1 MKRYGEHLKQL
12 SALAAAAVAAILLT
26 ACGTTPLK
34 PDPAFAPTEPAV
46 NAAPPITDGS
56 IYRAGYNVSL
66 FEDSRA
72 RHVGDIITIVLS
84 ENTSADKKADTTTG
98 KKNSVDIANPTL
110 FGKQLPS
117 GKITFSLDQNLQS
130 DQAFTGSGES
140 SQSNTV
146 TGTIAVTVAQV
157 LANGNLEV
165 RGEKRL
171 MLNQGAEYIKVS
183 GIVRPQDITSDN
195 TVLSTQ
201 VADAH
206 IIYGGK
212 GAMASANSNGWL
224 GRFFQSRF
232 WPF

>member
-1 MKRYGEHLKQL
+1 MIMKRHGEHIKQL
-12 SALAAAAVAAILLT
+12 TALAAAAGAAILLT
-26 ACGTTPLK
+26 ACGSTPLK

-46 NAAPPITDGS
+46 NTAPPITDGS
-56 IYRAGYNVSL
+56 IYRTGDHVSL

-72 RHVGDIITIVLS
+72 RHVGDIITVVLS

-98 KKNSVDIANPTL
+98 KKNSVDITNPTL
-110 FGKQLPS
+110 FGEQLPS
-117 GKITFSLDQNLQS
+117 AKVNLGQNLQS
-130 DQAFTGSGES
+130 DQSFTGSGES

-157 LANGNLEV
+157 LANGNLVV

-183 GIVRPQDITSDN
+183 GIVRPQDVTSAN

-212 GAMASANSNGWL
+212 GTMASANSNGWL